1 MGYCRSPHTKKPA
14 SDFISRDPNTR
25 GKQLNSRT
33 TQTAITGDKLQFG
46 ESKKQEEKYLTNS
59 GASTLY
65 IRNQFISFQ
74 LKLNC

>member
-1 MGYCRSPHTKKPA
+1 LQVHGVQPISPHLKPA

-33 TQTAITGDKLQFG
+33 TQTAIAGDKLQFG

-59 GASTLY
+59 GASTCILET
-65 IRNQFISFQ
+65 NLFHF
-74 LKLNC
+74 N